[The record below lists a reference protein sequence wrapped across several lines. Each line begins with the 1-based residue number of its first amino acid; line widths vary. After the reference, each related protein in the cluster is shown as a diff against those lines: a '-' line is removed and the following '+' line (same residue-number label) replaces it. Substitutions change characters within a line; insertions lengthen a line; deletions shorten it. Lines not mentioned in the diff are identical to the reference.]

1 MCGNPV
7 YNGAEPQGIVHLTG
21 HAILADTSL
30 MPIQQLTNTF
40 MRSLSIA
47 FAVLL
52 FAAPPVHAENVIRW
66 SSTGDAIT
74 LDPHAQNEGMTLA
87 TAQQI
92 YEPMVNRDETMA
104 LTPGLA
110 LTWGLTD
117 DPAVWEFSLRE
128 GVTFHDGRAFT
139 ADDVVFSFERA
150 LKPTSDMKDIIG
162 TVREVIAVDDLT
174 VRVVTDGPNPI
185 LPQQINDIFI
195 MSRGWAV
202 DNAVTEPQD
211 VASGQETYAV
221 RHTNGTGPFVLDLR
235 EPEVRTVLVK
245 NKAWWGLQ
253 EEKPHN
259 VDRIIFT
266 PVSNAATRVAA
277 LLSGELD
284 FVLDTP
290 VQDLAR
296 VRRTSGLT
304 VQSAAEVRAI
314 FIGMDTGREELRS
327 SNVKG
332 KNPFADIRVRRAMNM
347 AVDRQAIVQRI
358 MRGMAEPAGML
369 LSPGIGGYTAEIDA
383 LPPLDPDAAR
393 ALLKEAGYPDGF
405 SVTLDC
411 TNDRYMND
419 EAVCQ
424 AVVGMLAR
432 IGIKV
437 RLDAKSKTLHF
448 PKIQNEQTD
457 FYLLGWGS
465 GTMDSHYH
473 LNFLAMP
480 DRAWNR
486 TGLYDPDLFAIIDGI
501 ATETDLAKRDAMIN
515 QAWLRL
521 KAADVYIPLHHQG
534 LAWAMKDRLRL
545 PIQPDNQPQFRLARI
560 TD

>member
-1 MCGNPV
+1 
-7 YNGAEPQGIVHLTG
+7 
-21 HAILADTSL
+21 
-30 MPIQQLTNTF
+30 
-40 MRSLSIA
+40 MRSLT
-47 FAVLL
+47 FALAGFL
-52 FAAPPVHAENVIRW
+52 FTALPAYAENTIRW
-66 SSTGDAIT
+66 SATGDAIT

-92 YEPMVNRDETMA
+92 YEPLVNRDKTMA

-110 LTWGLTD
+110 LSWGLSE
-117 DPAVWEFSLRE
+117 DPTMWEFKLRQ
-128 GVTFHDGRAFT
+128 GVTFHGGQSFT
-139 ADDVVFSFERA
+139 ADDVVFSFTRA

-162 TVREVIAVDDLT
+162 TVLDVIAVDDFT

-195 MSRGWAV
+195 MSRGWAEE
-202 DNAVTEPQD
+202 NAVTEPQD
-211 VASGQETYAV
+211 VAAGQETYAV
-221 RHTNGTGPFVLDLR
+221 RHTNGTGPFILELR
-235 EPEVRTVLVK
+235 EPDVRTVLVK
-245 NKAWWGLQ
+245 NETWWGL
-253 EEKPHN
+253 EEENPHN

-296 VRRTSGLT
+296 VRRTPGLT
-304 VQSAAEVRAI
+304 VQSTAEVRAI
-314 FIGMDTGREELRS
+314 FIGMDTGRAELRS
-327 SNVKG
+327 SNAKG
-332 KNPFADIRVRRAMNM
+332 TNPFADIRVRHAINM
-347 AVDRQAIVQRI
+347 AVDREAIVKRI

-369 LSPGIGGYTAEIDA
+369 LSPGIGGYTSEIDA
-383 LPPLDPDAAR
+383 LPTLDPEAAR
-393 ALLKEAGYPDGF
+393 ALLAEAGYADGF

-419 EAVCQ
+419 EAICQ

-432 IGIKV
+432 IGITV

-448 PKIQNEQTD
+448 PKIQNNETD

-473 LNFLAMP
+473 LDFLAMP
-480 DRAWNR
+480 DRVWNR
-486 TGLYDPDLFAIIDGI
+486 TGLDDPDLFAMIDGI
-501 ATETDLAKRDAMIN
+501 ATETDFAKRDAMIN
-515 QAWLRL
+515 DAWLRI
-521 KAADVYIPLHHQG
+521 KGAQVYVPLHHQG
-534 LAWAMKDRLRL
+534 LAWAMKERLSL
-545 PIQPDNQPQFRLARI
+545 PIQPDNQPQFRLARVAE
-560 TD
+560 